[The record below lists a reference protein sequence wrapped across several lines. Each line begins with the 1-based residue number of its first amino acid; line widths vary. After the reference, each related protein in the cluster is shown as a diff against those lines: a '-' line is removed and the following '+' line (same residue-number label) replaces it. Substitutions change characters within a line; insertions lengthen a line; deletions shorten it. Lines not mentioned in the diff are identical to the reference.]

1 MTSYGPSSD
10 KLPTL
15 SKYSKQTFFLESTF
29 ADIRNSGLPGCGVR
43 EKGTLVQKIIGIFEI
58 FENPFLSQNSQN
70 VSVVQSGSGL

>member
-43 EKGTLVQKIIGIFEI
+43 EKGTLVQKNYWYFRN
-58 FENPFLSQNSQN
+58 FRKPFPFPELSECICSA
-70 VSVVQSGSGL
+70 VR